1 MLLLRKSTFN
11 HMKKTLI
18 LIAAAAAMTCGC
30 KKEPVEPVTPKP
42 DIPQEE
48 QVKIPITLSTD
59 IWTKATDSGY
69 ENGDKVGIYTVNYV
83 NGSPAELA
91 TTGNHLDNTMF
102 AYDGSSWKAEK
113 EVYWKDQTTPADFY
127 CYFPYTGT
135 VSDVKGLSFSVKED
149 QSSIENYKA
158 SELLWG
164 KTDGAKP
171 STNPVKI
178 TTRHMMSNVLV
189 YVEPGEGYTEE
200 TLAAEEI
207 SVTITGVKTAAKINL
222 ANGSVTA
229 EGAAGNITPYKENG
243 YWRALVVPQD
253 ITGTEIVKIN
263 VGSDEYTLSQTVSF
277 QSNKQHKCTITVNK
291 VGEGVN
297 IGIGG
302 WESDDTD
309 FGGTVE

>member
-1 MLLLRKSTFN
+1 
-11 HMKKTLI
+11 MKKTI
-18 LIAAAAAMTCGC
+18 FLIAAAATILCSC
-30 KKEPVEPVTPKP
+30 KKENSEQGTPKP
-42 DIPQEE
+42 EIPQEE

-83 NGSPAELA
+83 DGSPSELA
-91 TTGNHLDNTMF
+91 SSGNHLDNTMF
-102 AYDGSSWKAEK
+102 TYDGTSWKPEK

-127 CYFPYTGT
+127 CYYPYTST
-135 VSDVKGLSFSVKED
+135 ISDVKGLSFSVKED

-164 KTDGAKP
+164 KKDGAKP
-171 STNPVKI
+171 STDPVKI
-178 TTRHMMSNVLV
+178 TTHHLMSNVLV
-189 YVEPGEGYTEE
+189 YVKPGKGYTEE

-207 SVTITGVKTAAKINL
+207 SVTIRGVKTTAKINL
-222 ANGSVTA
+222 ANGNVTA
-229 EGAAGNITPYKENG
+229 EGAASNITPYKENG

-253 ITGTEIVKIN
+253 ITGTEIVKIT
-263 VGSDEYTLSQTVSF
+263 VGSDVYTLNQTVSF
-277 QSNKQHKCTITVNK
+277 LSNKQHKCTIIVNK

-302 WESDDTD
+302 WETDDTD